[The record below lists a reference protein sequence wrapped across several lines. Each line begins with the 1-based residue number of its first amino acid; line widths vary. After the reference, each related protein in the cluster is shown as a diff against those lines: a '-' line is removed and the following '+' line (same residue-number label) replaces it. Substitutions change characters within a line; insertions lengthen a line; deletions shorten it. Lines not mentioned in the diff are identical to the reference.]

1 MSKKICLLTDSL
13 GAGGAEKMAANM
25 SLSLVAKGYQ
35 VHVVSMLNKIHY
47 NFGGTL
53 YNFGSIKERSNKLNA
68 FFQFKS
74 FFKNNAFD
82 VIIDHRVRSR
92 FFKEILFSKFVF
104 KNSHVIYC
112 VHHFD
117 LSLYFSSITNSFLA
131 IFPHVKNRLFVSV
144 SKEAQKHLK
153 QTLNIESHLIYN
165 YVLESDIKNS
175 FVNHTKKLDFSYIIA
190 VGRLVKMKQFD
201 LLIHCYKNTQLVKNN
216 IKLLILGEGE
226 EKQSLQKL
234 IEKLNLE
241 TYVLLEGF
249 QNDAFNYIKNA
260 KALVLS
266 SQFEG
271 FPMVLIEALALK
283 TPLIA
288 FDCKSGPNEIIIHE
302 ENGLL
307 VPAQNSELLT
317 KAMDKLLLEENFYH
331 QIKNNITV
339 QSNPF
344 SEENTINQWVDL
356 IEKFS

>member
-13 GAGGAEKMAANM
+13 GSGGAERMVANM

-53 YNFGSIKERSNKLNA
+53 YNFGNVKESNNRLNA
-68 FFQFKS
+68 FFQFKY

-82 VIIDHRVRSR
+82 VIIDHRVRSH
-92 FFKEILFSKFVF
+92 FFKETLFSSYIF
-104 KNSHVIYC
+104 KNSPVIYC
-112 VHHFD
+112 VHTFN
-117 LSLYFSSITNSFLA
+117 LSLYFSSVTNSFLA

-153 QTLNIESHLIYN
+153 QTLNIESHLVYN
-165 YVLESDIKNS
+165 YVLETNIKNS
-175 FVNHTKKLDFSYIIA
+175 YANNTKKLDFNYIVA

-201 LLIHCYKNTQLVKNN
+201 VLIRSYKNTQLTENN

-226 EKQSLQKL
+226 EKQNLQKL
-234 IEKLNLE
+234 IENLNLE
-241 TYVLLEGF
+241 MFVILEGF

-317 KAMDKLLLEENFYH
+317 KAMDKLLLDKNFYN
-331 QIKNNITV
+331 QIKNNINI

-344 SEENTINQWVDL
+344 SEENAIKQWVNL
-356 IEKFS
+356 IEKFN